1 MKSNI
6 IMVPLAYN
14 YKEKHII
21 ESENPRRKIKENIK
35 KKEEYFKKKVMIISI
50 FICPAFND

>member
-1 MKSNI
+1 
-6 IMVPLAYN
+6 MVPLAYN

-21 ESENPRRKIKENIK
+21 ESENPRRKIKENLKKK

-50 FICPAFND
+50 FICPPFND